1 MAFFAS
7 VLRQLYVLKKSGP
20 SFYESSKNSGGSP
33 AWWVSIDSVEEQK
46 PPLKISK
53 LKLSMHYL
61 LKISYTGENMCFPH
75 SLTKSE
81 MVKCFSLSL
90 CGAILEGAFKF
101 S

>member
-53 LKLSMHYL
+53 LKLSVHFM
-61 LKISYTGENMCFPH
+61 LKISCTGENMCFPH
-75 SLTKSE
+75 CTGSLTKSE
-81 MVKCFSLSL
+81 MLMF
-90 CGAILEGAFKF
+90 
-101 S
+101 